1 MYMFIN
7 TRSLK
12 KVNATTI
19 LSVDFMEN
27 EIDICCISEIWL
39 KEEVDDAYVDIP
51 YFTLMRHDRTKENSS
66 NATGGGVAAYV
77 ENSIGAEKFNPKH
90 SYQFAVMWFASRTN
104 PVYIY
109 AAVYYPPLTNRSE
122 NYPKYL
128 LRVTTLYLNLSTRTF
143 RVRGRLQGF

>member
-7 TRSLK
+7 IRSLK

-51 YFTLMRHDRTKENSS
+51 DFTLMRHDRTKKNSN

-77 ENSIGAEKFNPKH
+77 ENSIGAEKFYPKH
-90 SYQFAVMWFASRTN
+90 SCQFAVMWFASRTN

-109 AAVYYPPLTNRSE
+109 AVVYYPPLMDPTATAYSWCMSPE
-122 NYPKYL
+122 QL
-128 LRVTTLYLNLSTRTF
+128 
-143 RVRGRLQGF
+143 